1 MIRGTG
7 KRARG
12 SALVA
17 VMMVIAMLMAV
28 VLAISH
34 FQAVARRTY
43 MTEEANLRFREA
55 ARFETRRQVLNINP
69 PGDLILSVKVKDET
83 PAGTPKLSKEMAS
96 DIFNRSSSQLPDL
109 RSVDKSPANQVLRFT
124 PQSNDP
130 GLLVFGS
137 NTYTQLVTNVPGYA
151 AYAPNGSVNI
161 TNLESWANPTFQD
174 ARKTLQAYSGVM
186 AVVAAKQ
193 DANIANVT
201 YGEAH
206 VMEGTA
212 KFDHGDGVGFKKKNF
227 PLPAYE
233 ALLVQQAK
241 DARQALINQAASGDK
256 TQQLYS
262 GDLSPQSVIDLF
274 FNGQQGLEAMLSL
287 NKSNHFFM
295 PTIPFFS
302 SAPPYLYS
310 FAFHMPYPADN
321 ASYSP
326 NENLNKQVEALN
338 KQIKQAG
345 EDLKKAYDVQQ
356 AAQQAYDQNKSSD
369 NLQKLIDANTAYNL
383 AKAKVDDLNQQM
395 QALFGPQKAAMDAQ
409 IGSSQPRGV
418 PLTRAQDPSG
428 NDGVTGWSYASSGS
442 LLGQLIKL
450 IFTFDVEDL
459 AKSFGN
465 TEVKLVHF
473 GTKEREFKFVL
484 DGNNLGIDATMTVP
498 RGRVLKLS
506 GKNITISGDL
516 WLQRGSTFYAD
527 CDKLTVVPGRGS
539 DPSKYFSPC
548 GRIFMEEGSTLICR
562 GEVECLG
569 SSDWGSVVVGGVP
582 GKIHPITAAIFANK
596 VTLGNGIFAGC
607 ALDDLAEG
615 LGDLFNS
622 SELKDLNSKLM
633 RPLFTEV
640 APNAAKALGPFWPRK
655 PYFAKYA
662 TTFQVIC
669 PPLPPFG
676 EPGPPVP
683 TAIPLPIKNVLVP
696 IERALGYV
704 YSVSLNLGLG
714 ENFYTHS
721 DWWIFGEGV
730 VPVVPQVDPNKIL
743 DKLNN
748 LTGSI
753 AGLHPED
760 IIKTFIE
767 AAVKDMVSYVVAEV
781 VEKIVAKVL
790 AAAIPYAGLAEVATS
805 LLDEATSNLTGRDTA
820 RDSAGQALTSALTDS
835 LASAGK
841 ATLDKLA
848 STVSMNLQ
856 DDFLRE
862 YNGLLVYADDTIT
875 VGGKNATGMFVA
887 GGNLRVTSNQCT
899 GTLLSVNGNIQCTSL
914 LFYPYFNRA
923 SLYLPKETASG
934 WLERGAQ
941 CFYDKD
947 WDSKKAVDVGPP
959 AIPPVVS
966 AQGWAQ

>member
-1 MIRGTG
+1 MTRGTG
-7 KRARG
+7 KRTRG
-12 SALVA
+12 SALIA

-28 VLAISH
+28 VLALSH
-34 FQAVARRTY
+34 YQAVARRTY
-43 MTEEANLRFREA
+43 MTEEGNLRFREA
-55 ARFETRRQVLNINP
+55 ARFETRRQLLNVNP
-69 PGDLILSVKVKDET
+69 PNDLLMSMKVKDDT
-83 PAGTPKLSKEMAS
+83 PAGNARLSKEMAA
-96 DIFNRSSSQLPDL
+96 DIFNRNSALLPDL
-109 RSVDKSPANQVLRFT
+109 RAVDKSPANNVLRFT
-124 PQSNDP
+124 AQSVDP
-130 GLLVFGS
+130 GLLVFGG
-137 NTYTQLVTNVPGYA
+137 NTYTALITNVPGYA

-174 ARKTLQAYSGVM
+174 GRKTLDAFSGVL
-186 AVVAAKQ
+186 AVVAAKK
-193 DANIANVT
+193 DASIANVT

-206 VMEGTA
+206 VVEGNA
-212 KFDHGDGVGFKKKNF
+212 VFDHGDGVGFKNKSF

-233 ALLVQQAK
+233 AQLVQQAK
-241 DARQALINQAASGDK
+241 DARQALVEVAASGDK
-256 TQQLYS
+256 TQQIYS
-262 GDLSPQSVIDLF
+262 GDLTPESVIGLF

-310 FAFHMPYPADN
+310 FAFHLPYPADN
-321 ASYSP
+321 ASYTP
-326 NENLNKQVEALN
+326 NENLNKQVETLN

-356 AAQQAYDQNKSSD
+356 AAQQAYDQDKSGE
-369 NLQKLIDANTAYNL
+369 NLQKLIDANNAYNL

-418 PLTRAQDPSG
+418 PLTRAQDPNG
-428 NDGVTGWSYASSGS
+428 NEGVTGWSYASSGS

-450 IFTFDVEDL
+450 IFTFDVEGL

-465 TEVKLVHF
+465 PDVKLVHF

-484 DGNNLGIDATMTVP
+484 DGNNMGIDATMTVP

-527 CDKLTVVPGRGS
+527 CDKLSVVPGRGS

-596 VTLGNGIFAGC
+596 VNLGNGVFAGC

-622 SELKDLNSKLM
+622 NALKDLNSKLM

-676 EPGPPVP
+676 EPGPPIP

-730 VPVVPQVDPNKIL
+730 VPVVPQVDPQKAL
-743 DKLNN
+743 DKLDN
-748 LTGSI
+748 LAGNL
-753 AGLHPED
+753 AGLQPD
-760 IIKTFIE
+760 QIIKTFIE
-767 AAVKDMVSYVVAEV
+767 SAVKDMVSYVVAQV
-781 VEKIVAKVL
+781 VEKVVAKVL
-790 AAAIPYAGLAEVATS
+790 AAAIPYAGLAEVATGV
-805 LLDEATSNLTGRDTA
+805 LDEVTSNLTGRDSA
-820 RDSAGQALTSALTDS
+820 RDSAGQALTSALTDA

-848 STVSMNLQ
+848 NTFSMKIQ
-856 DDFLRE
+856 DEFLRE
-862 YNGLLVYADDTIT
+862 YNGVMIYADDSIT
-875 VGGKNATGMFVA
+875 VGGKNATGLFIA
-887 GGNLRVTSNQCT
+887 GGNLRVTSSQCT

-914 LFYPYFNRA
+914 LFYPYFNQA
-923 SLYLPKETASG
+923 SLYVPKQTETG

-947 WDSKKAVDVGPP
+947 WDSKKALDVGPP
-959 AIPPVVS
+959 AIPALVS
-966 AQGWAQ
+966 AQGWTQ

>member
-1 MIRGTG
+1 MIRGT
-7 KRARG
+7 RRSRG
-12 SALVA
+12 SALIA
-17 VMMVIAMLMAV
+17 VMMVIGMLMAV

-43 MTEEANLRFREA
+43 LTEEGGLRFREA
-55 ARFETRRQVLNINP
+55 ARFESRRQLLNINP
-69 PGDLILSVKVKDET
+69 PGDLMMTMAVKDDT
-83 PAGTPKLSKEMAS
+83 PAGTPKLSKEMAG
-96 DIFNRSSSQLPDL
+96 DIFNRQSNQIPDL
-109 RSVDKSPANQVLRFT
+109 RAVDKSPANNLLRFT
-124 PQSNDP
+124 PKSSTDP

-137 NTYTQLVTNVPGYA
+137 NTYTEVVTNVPGYA

-161 TNLESWANPTFQD
+161 TNLESWANPTFKD
-174 ARKTLQAYSGVM
+174 GRKTLEAYSGVM
-186 AVVAAKQ
+186 AVVAAKK
-193 DANIANVT
+193 DASIANVT

-206 VMEGTA
+206 VVEGTA

-233 ALLVQQAK
+233 AQLVQQAK
-241 DARQALINQAASGDK
+241 DARQALINVAASGDK

-262 GDLSPQSVIDLF
+262 GDLSPKSVIDMF
-274 FNGQQGLEAMLSL
+274 FNGEQGLEAMLSL

-310 FAFHMPYPADN
+310 FAFHMPFPADN
-321 ASYSP
+321 ASYSS
-326 NENLNKQVEALN
+326 NESLNTQLQDLNKQL
-338 KQIKQAG
+338 KTAG
-345 EDLKKAYDVQQ
+345 EELKKAYDIQQ
-356 AAQQAYDQNKSSD
+356 AAQQAYNQNGSAE
-369 NLQKLIDANTAYNL
+369 NLQKLNEANTNYNT
-383 AKAKVDDLNQQM
+383 AKAKVDDLNQQI
-395 QALFGPQKAAMDAQ
+395 QALFGPLEASMNAQ
-409 IGSSQPRGV
+409 IAASQPRGV
-418 PLTRAQDPSG
+418 PLTRSQDPSG

-450 IFTFDVEDL
+450 IFTFDVQSL

-465 TEVKLVHF
+465 TDVKLVHF
-473 GTKEREFKFVL
+473 GTKDREFKFAL
-484 DGNNLGIDATMTVP
+484 DSNNLGIDATMTVP

-506 GKNITISGDL
+506 GQNITISGDL

-527 CDKLTVVPGRGS
+527 CERLSVVPGRGS

-562 GEVECLG
+562 GEVVCVG
-569 SSDWGSVVVGGVP
+569 SSEWGSVVVGGVP

-596 VTLGNGIFAGC
+596 VTLGNGVFAGC
-607 ALDDLAEG
+607 AIDDLAEG
-615 LGDLFNS
+615 LGDLFDSNA
-622 SELKDLNSKLM
+622 LKDLNTKLM
-633 RPLFTEV
+633 RPLLNEI

-696 IERALGYV
+696 IERAMGYV

-714 ENFYTHS
+714 ENFYTHA

-730 VPVVPQVDPNKIL
+730 VPMVPQVDPSKVL
-743 DKLNN
+743 DKLNSIGGN
-748 LTGSI
+748 I

-760 IIKTFIE
+760 IVKSFIE
-767 AAVKDMVSYVVAEV
+767 AAVKDMVSYVVAQV
-781 VEKIVAKVL
+781 VEKVVAKVL
-790 AAAIPYAGLAEVATS
+790 EAAIPYAGLVQVATS
-805 LLDEATSNLTGRDTA
+805 ALEEATSNLTGRDSA

-841 ATLDKLA
+841 ETLNKLA
-848 STVSMNLQ
+848 GVVNMNLQ
-856 DDFLRE
+856 DEFLRE
-862 YNGLLVYADDTIT
+862 YNGVLVYADDSIT
-875 VGGKNATGMFVA
+875 VGGKNATGMFIA
-887 GGNLRVTSNQCT
+887 GNNLQVTSNQCT

-923 SLYLPKETASG
+923 SLYLPKETETG
-934 WLERGAQ
+934 WLQRGAQ

-947 WDSKKAVDVGPP
+947 WDNKKAVDVGPP
-959 AIPPVVS
+959 AIPPVIS